1 MIEHYLLLHNLKDKR
16 INNPDKMNPRI
27 TADSKRLKE
36 RVRKNSITKSN
47 KAEIMSA
54 QKDWALIK
62 ELKKDL
68 LNIFNLSPFF
78 I

>member
-1 MIEHYLLLHNLKDKR
+1 MR
-16 INNPDKMNPRI
+16 PRI
-27 TADSKRLKE
+27 IADSKRVKE

-68 LNIFNLSPFF
+68 LNIFDLSPFF

>member
-1 MIEHYLLLHNLKDKR
+1 MS
-16 INNPDKMNPRI
+16 PRI

-47 KAEIMSA
+47 KAETMSA

-68 LNIFNLSPFF
+68 LNIFNLSPLF

>member
-1 MIEHYLLLHNLKDKR
+1 
-16 INNPDKMNPRI
+16 MNPRI

-62 ELKKDL
+62 DLKKDMVL
-68 LNIFNLSPFF
+68 APNFF
-78 I
+78 SYF